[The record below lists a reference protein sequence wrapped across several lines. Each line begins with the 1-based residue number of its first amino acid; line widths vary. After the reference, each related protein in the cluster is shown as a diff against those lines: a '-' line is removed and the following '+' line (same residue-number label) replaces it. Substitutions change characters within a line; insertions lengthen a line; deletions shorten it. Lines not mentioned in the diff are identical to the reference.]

1 MATQASWPIQKFMKM
16 LLPAI
21 GNIRFCSILAAWLAV
36 TCLAMHAQD
45 SKLASKPSQKT
56 AAHQSGA
63 TVKDTETTVVDGADP
78 AFCII
83 KSDDIGVTTKTDDP
97 ARSKVSDEQDQTTK
111 VAQKA
116 AGEDLSLRP
125 LREEWGKDGIH
136 LSVETNLKQESRSD
150 KSESNAASDL
160 KCTPQEEVSNAEPS
174 IAK

>member
-1 MATQASWPIQKFMKM
+1 MATQASWPIRKFMEM
-16 LLPAI
+16 LLSAI
-21 GNIRFCSILAAWLAV
+21 GNIQFRAIFAAWLAM
-36 TCLAMHAQD
+36 TCIAMHAQD
-45 SKLASKPSQKT
+45 SKLASKASPK
-56 AAHQSGA
+56 AVAHQNVP
-63 TVKDTETTVVDGADP
+63 TVKDEDTRVADGANP

-136 LSVETNLKQESRSD
+136 FPIETNLKQESHSD

-160 KCTPQEEVSNAEPS
+160 KCTAHEEVSNPEPS